1 MSQQWLIMIV
11 VLFVILAEGDIQ
23 LIDKREI
30 NFEIW
35 CQ

>member
-1 MSQQWLIMIV
+1 MIV

-23 LIDKREI
+23 LIGKKEI